1 MIKITTAE
9 DLHFMN
15 AYKKDFGTDPE
26 IKNEKKTE
34 ESYCINPLTGEKV
47 SFILPNFLY
56 LDIEHFQNDIGK
68 IIEKKFKAEID
79 KLFLDGD
86 GKGAI

>member
-15 AYKKDFGTDPE
+15 IYKKDFGTDPE
-26 IKNEKKTE
+26 INNEKKIE

-47 SFILPNFLY
+47 SFILHNFLY
-56 LDIEHFQNDIGK
+56 SYIERFQ
-68 IIEKKFKAEID
+68 IEMDKF
-79 KLFLDGD
+79 FLDGD
-86 GKGAI
+86 GKGVI